1 MGIYSLAMGR
11 LAESYFIKA
20 EDLLHN
26 TPLHEYHMH
35 TSYTDG
41 TNTVKEVVEESI
53 RLGLKQIIFTEH
65 TEPWFAKKEN
75 WFGSYADEIAFF
87 QNKFKDKIEI
97 KIGVETPAIDF
108 LGNIEISDE
117 MNERCD
123 YILGAA
129 HRYPGMEGKRVQD
142 LSGEEAIELE
152 YKTLMGL
159 ASNKK
164 IDAIAHIG
172 GTCLKYCTA
181 FPKSMMVD
189 IIKEATK
196 NNIAIEINHQYHKP
210 LQDIINICI
219 QEQARIVL
227 GSNAH
232 KLSQIGSVYRAII
245 DYNEQRKK

>member
-1 MGIYSLAMGR
+1 MGR
-11 LAESYFIKA
+11 LSESYFIKA
-20 EDLLHN
+20 EKLLHN
-26 TPLHEYHMH
+26 TPSCEYHIH

-41 TNTVKEVVEESI
+41 VNTVKEIVEESI

-65 TEPWFAKKEN
+65 TEPWFVKKEN
-75 WFGSYADEIAFF
+75 WFGAYADEIVLF
-87 QNKFKDKIEI
+87 QNKFKDKIDI
-97 KIGVETPAIDF
+97 RIGIETPAIDF
-108 LGNIEISDE
+108 FGNIEITDE
-117 MNERCD
+117 MDARCD

-129 HRYPGMEGKRVQD
+129 HRYPGLEGKRVQD
-142 LSGEEAIELE
+142 LYGSEAIELE

-172 GTCLKYCTA
+172 GTCLKYCTD

-196 NNIAIEINHQYHKP
+196 NNIAIEINHQYHQP
-210 LQDIINICI
+210 LQDVIDICV

-232 KLSQIGSVYRAII
+232 KLAEIGSVYRAII
-245 DYNEQRKK
+245 EYNENKKD